1 MDFLADPVILA
12 RIQFAFTAMYHFL
25 LVPVSI
31 GLGLIMAIYETRAY
45 RSGKEEDA
53 AAARFWLKIFTA
65 TFALGVATGS
75 VRTGRITHASWA
87 ISSVLRW
94 QQKRC

>member
-45 RSGKEEDA
+45 RSGKEEELRRLD
-53 AAARFWLKIFTA
+53 F
-65 TFALGVATGS
+65 GS
-75 VRTGRITHASWA
+75 R
-87 ISSVLRW
+87 SSPQHSR
-94 QQKRC
+94 

>member
-31 GLGLIMAIYETRAY
+31 GLGLISWLSMKLVLTDPERKRMLRRLDFGS
-45 RSGKEEDA
+45 RS
-53 AAARFWLKIFTA
+53 
-65 TFALGVATGS
+65 S
-75 VRTGRITHASWA
+75 PQHSH
-87 ISSVLRW
+87 
-94 QQKRC
+94 

>member
-1 MDFLADPVILA
+1 MRDVLEALFSTCFEKKGGICMDFLADPVILA

-53 AAARFWLKIFTA
+53 AAARF
-65 TFALGVATGS
+65 
-75 VRTGRITHASWA
+75 
-87 ISSVLRW
+87 
-94 QQKRC
+94 

>member
-31 GLGLIMAIYETRAY
+31 GLGLIMAIY
-45 RSGKEEDA
+45 
-53 AAARFWLKIFTA
+53 
-65 TFALGVATGS
+65 
-75 VRTGRITHASWA
+75 
-87 ISSVLRW
+87 
-94 QQKRC
+94 

>member
-31 GLGLIMAIYETRAY
+31 GLGLIMAIVLTDPERKRMLRRLDFGS
-45 RSGKEEDA
+45 RS
-53 AAARFWLKIFTA
+53 
-65 TFALGVATGS
+65 S
-75 VRTGRITHASWA
+75 PQHSH
-87 ISSVLRW
+87 
-94 QQKRC
+94 

>member
-53 AAARFWLKIFTA
+53 AAARFWLKIFLTDPERKRMLRRLD
-65 TFALGVATGS
+65 FGS
-75 VRTGRITHASWA
+75 RSSLPIRKGRG
-87 ISSVLRW
+87 
-94 QQKRC
+94 CCGG

>member
-31 GLGLIMAIYETRAY
+31 GLGLIMAIYATRAY
-45 RSGKEEDA
+45 RMLRRLD
-53 AAARFWLKIFTA
+53 F
-65 TFALGVATGS
+65 GS
-75 VRTGRITHASWA
+75 R
-87 ISSVLRW
+87 SSPQHSR
-94 QQKRC
+94 